1 LPLLWEETMINLLK
15 KLCWS
20 ALGLVAIVALIKLVS
35 DVQDM
40 TETEERVKPKEL
52 EVITHDTIEV
62 TKYVHDTVYR
72 SLDGTGVVVQKDTV
86 LYTINTPDEF
96 KDKKLLVG
104 FPKMESKNNGM
115 VILHGHGPTFEDVE
129 YFTVGCEG
137 TIYTVDSKPGLQWCT
152 GHWVVRIKETAPAP
166 SLKPAKQTEEKVSIS
181 KTLFDGV
188 I

>member
-1 LPLLWEETMINLLK
+1 MKEFLK
-15 KLCWS
+15 KICIYFFSFVLII
-20 ALGLVAIVALIKLVS
+20 AIIKIVS

-52 EVITHDTIEV
+52 AVITHDTIEV
-62 TKYVHDTVYR
+62 TKYVHDTVYM
-72 SLDGTGVVVQKDTV
+72 SLDGTGVVVPKDTL
-86 LYTINTPDEF
+86 LYTVNTPDEF
-96 KDKKLLVG
+96 KNKKLLVG

-129 YFTVGCEG
+129 YFKVGCEG
-137 TIYTVDSKPGLQWCT
+137 NVYTVDSKPGLQWCT

-166 SLKPAKQTEEKVSIS
+166 SLKPVQKEEEKVSIS
-181 KTLFDGV
+181 KTLFDDV